1 MQRATRLI
9 GLLLVSTFSL
19 VPAFAQSPAQN
30 PPTDT
35 SQGAARSPSRNASA
49 TAAADA
55 APQVQVADPEDSRW
69 TRTLE
74 RVATGVVTIQVD
86 QARAFDTEWNMSS
99 QATGFVVDAKRGLIL
114 TNRHVVTPGPVTAQ
128 AVFLNRE
135 EVTLYPVYRDPIHDF
150 GIYRYDP
157 SKLRF
162 IKPAELKLF
171 PQGAQVGREIRV
183 IGNDAG
189 EQLSI
194 LAGTLARLDR
204 EAPIYGIGKY
214 NDFNTFYYQAAS
226 STSGGSSGSPVI
238 DVEGRV
244 VALNAGGSSQA
255 ASSFYLPLE
264 RVVRALQLIQENK
277 PVPRGTL
284 ETVFVYTPFDE
295 VRRLGLRNETE
306 TEVRRKFPAK
316 TGMLV
321 VSEVQHGSAAE
332 KILEPGDILT
342 RLNGE
347 LAVGFDALAQAEDDG
362 VGKTLKL
369 SIERGGQSFE
379 REIQIED
386 LYAITPDRYVEFGDA
401 VVHNLSWQQARH
413 INAAIS
419 GVYVANPGYVLGSAA
434 VPRGAV
440 ITEVGAKVIATLDD
454 FEKRVSELKDGE
466 RVTVRFFTIDD
477 PKTAQWRVIRMDRRW
492 FAART
497 CQRDDKTGTW
507 PCRPWAE
514 DGTAQP
520 PKPATT
526 SFAKTADPIV
536 NKLAPS
542 LVLVNFDMPYS
553 VSGITERNYYGT
565 GVIVDAQRGL
575 IVVDRNTVPS
585 PLGDIRL
592 TFAGT
597 IEIPGRV
604 EYLHPLHNLAI
615 VSYDPALIGTT
626 PVKSATLKTAEVS
639 AGDTVWAV
647 GMRADGKVQ
656 SRSATVASVDPVGF
670 PLSRTLQFR
679 DANLETIALVNGPDD
694 YDGVLADKNGDV
706 LATWASFAY
715 EAGREMA
722 QENRGIP
729 AELIAEMLPLVRD
742 SRTLHS
748 LEAELQPIP
757 LAGARKLGLPD
768 GWIRRLEEHSP
779 ERRQVLSVAR
789 LVGGS
794 PADKILRSGDLLLD
808 IDGVI
813 VNRFREVERAVQ
825 KAEVHLTVLRD
836 GTEQKLTVPTVAL
849 GGRDLDRVLLWAGAV
864 LQTPH
869 RALAA
874 QRGIQPEGV
883 FVAYFAYGS
892 PSTRYQLWAGRRI
905 VEVDGQPTP
914 DLDAFIKAVSGR
926 EDRSSMRLRTMSWN
940 GSVEVITLK
949 LDKRYWPTY
958 ELKRTAN
965 GWERTALE

>member
-1 MQRATRLI
+1 MQKAI
-9 GLLLVSTFSL
+9 GVCLLLLTSKL
-19 VPAFAQSPAQN
+19 IAAQEAQ
-30 PPTDT
+30 PLAPE
-35 SQGAARSPSRNASA
+35 A
-49 TAAADA
+49 TAALV
-55 APQVQVADPEDSRW
+55 PVATAEDSRW

-135 EVTLYPVYRDPIHDF
+135 EVTLYPVYRDPVHDF
-150 GIYRYDP
+150 GFYRYDP

-162 IKPAELKLF
+162 IKPTELKLY

-204 EAPIYGIGKY
+204 EAPNYGLGKY

-244 VALNAGGSSQA
+244 VALNAGGSTQA
-255 ASSFYLPLE
+255 ASSFYLPLD
-264 RVVRALQLIQENK
+264 RVTRALNYIQDGK
-277 PVPRGTL
+277 SVPRGTL
-284 ETVFVYTPFDE
+284 QTVFVYTPFDE

-306 TEVRRKFPAK
+306 TEVRRKFPNK

-321 VSEVQHGSAAE
+321 VSEVQAGSQAE
-332 KILEPGDILT
+332 KIVEPGDILV

-347 LAVGFDALAQAEDDG
+347 LLAGFDALAEELDDG
-362 VGKTLKL
+362 VGKTVKL
-369 SIERGGQSFE
+369 SIERGGQALE
-379 REIQIED
+379 REIKVED
-386 LYAITPDRYVEFGDA
+386 LYSITPDAYIEFGDA
-401 VVHNLSWQQARH
+401 VVNNLSWQQARH
-413 INAAIS
+413 INMPIS
-419 GVYVANPGYVLGSAA
+419 GVYVANPGYVLGAA
-434 VPRGAV
+434 GVPRGAV
-440 ITEVGAKVIATLDD
+440 ITEVGGKTVMQLAD
-454 FEKRVSELKDGE
+454 FESIVSELKDGE

-477 PKTAQWRVIRMDRRW
+477 PRTAQWRSIRMDRSW
-492 FAART
+492 FPARS
-497 CQRDDKTGTW
+497 CKRDDAQGVW
-507 PCRPWAE
+507 PCRTWAE
-514 DGTAQP
+514 DGAAQP

-526 SFAKTADPIV
+526 SYAKTADPII

-565 GVIVDAQRGL
+565 GVIVDAERGL
-575 IVVDRNTVPS
+575 VVVDRNTVPVA
-585 PLGDIRL
+585 LGDVRL

-597 IEIPGRV
+597 IEIPGKV
-604 EYLHPLHNLAI
+604 EYIHPLHNLAM
-615 VSYDPALIGTT
+615 VSYDPKLIGAT
-626 PVKSATLKTAEVS
+626 PAKAAVLKPVDLQPGEQ
-639 AGDTVWAV
+639 VWAV
-647 GMRADGKVQ
+647 GMRSDGKTL
-656 SRSATVASVDPVGF
+656 SRAATVASVDPVTY
-670 PLSRTLQFR
+670 PLARTLQFR
-679 DANLETIALVNGPDD
+679 ESNLETVQLINGPAD
-694 YDGVLADKNGDV
+694 YDGVLANKNGDV
-706 LATWASFAY
+706 IATWASFAY
-715 EAGREMA
+715 ESGRDTQ

-742 SRTLHS
+742 GKTLHS
-748 LEAELQPIP
+748 LEAELAPVP
-757 LAGARKLGLPD
+757 LASARKLGLPD
-768 GWIRRLEEHSP
+768 RWIQRLEQHSP
-779 ERRQVLSVAR
+779 DRRQVLSVTR

-794 PADKILRSGDLLLD
+794 PASQLLRSGDLILD
-808 IDGVI
+808 IEGAV

-825 KAEVHLTVLRD
+825 KPQVKVTVLRD
-836 GTEQKLTVPTVAL
+836 GTEQVVDVPTVAL
-849 GGRDLDRVLLWAGAV
+849 GGRDLNRILLWAGAV
-864 LQTPH
+864 LQQPH
-869 RALAA
+869 RALSA
-874 QRGIQPEGV
+874 QRGIPPDGV
-883 FVAYFAYGS
+883 FVGYFSYGS
-892 PSTRYQLWAGRRI
+892 PATRYQLWAGRRI

-926 EDRSSMRLRTMSWN
+926 PDRSSVRLRTMAWN
-940 GSVEVITLK
+940 GAVDVITLK

-958 ELKRTAN
+958 ELNRTEQ
-965 GWERTALE
+965 GWVRTMLD